1 MPVLSFLEAFVDM
14 SLKKEGKN
22 PSFSLG
28 NPREVEMDS
37 TGWRK
42 LKRNAPNAPT
52 RAPSITKRQCK
63 EKAAIDGEVMVDIE
77 PAVLTAT
84 NVKPTDAA
92 VTDNA
97 SSPVSDENTEITTIF
112 ATKEVTD
119 TPACTTASLL
129 ADETLTSSESGE
141 PSADPDVDRSDDD
154 WLLELMTSSHG
165 RCTAVLVNEDGVEE
179 QCSEETNGH
188 SQLCHCCARESMYR
202 FWRA

>member
-1 MPVLSFLEAFVDM
+1 
-14 SLKKEGKN
+14 
-22 PSFSLG
+22 
-28 NPREVEMDS
+28 MDS

-63 EKAAIDGEVMVDIE
+63 EKAAMDTAEVATE

-97 SSPVSDENTEITTIF
+97 SSPVSDENTEITTIL
-112 ATKEVTD
+112 ANEAKVIEE
-119 TPACTTASLL
+119 PAMACTTASLL

-141 PSADPDVDRSDDD
+141 PSAEPDVDPSDDD